1 MAEGLD
7 REAWTSSSTSQ
18 EKFIP
23 ETPPKLWPSVS
34 SGSPRSPAVTVSPA
48 HNPAGQEAEDSNADS
63 FLIVSV
69 GTPLDYRIPSFPVV
83 VVKLRHMR
91 FEVEGENDDVV
102 KYDGFIKDSD
112 SLDCKV
118 PGVVV
123 VTESCYVD
131 VS

>member
-7 REAWTSSSTSQ
+7 PREAWTSSSTSQ
-18 EKFIP
+18 EKSIP
-23 ETPPKLWPSVS
+23 ETPPKLWPGVPFD
-34 SGSPRSPAVTVSPA
+34 SPRSSAVSPV
-48 HNPAGQEAEDSNADS
+48 HNPADHEAEDSNADS

-69 GTPLDYRIPSFPVV
+69 AGTPLNYRIPSFPVV
-83 VVKLRHMR
+83 VVKLRHMC

-118 PGVVV
+118 PGVVL